1 MPTVSVKMPKTMH
14 DRLKREAMRLRIS
27 KSAVLREAFSQRQS
41 AAHKG
46 SLLERARHVVGS
58 IDGPGDL
65 SARSKKMEGYG
76 RSRRP

>member
-1 MPTVSVKMPKTMH
+1 MPTVSVKMPKDLH
-14 DRLKREAMRLRIS
+14 ARLEAEAARRRVS
-27 KSAVLREAFSQRQS
+27 KSAILRDAFAQRTS
-41 AAHKG
+41 TPVKG
-46 SLLERARHVVGS
+46 SLYERISHLVGS